1 MSKNEIPHEDLN
13 LSHIGKYVRV
23 DLQNTVTDHETLAAG
38 VLTRITHLLD
48 IGDDAAPVT
57 QISVE
62 LAGTD
67 VDFAL
72 RDDCPVRIAD
82 TLKELFGN
90 T

>member
-1 MSKNEIPHEDLN
+1 MAKNEIPHEDLN

-23 DLQNTVTDHETLAAG
+23 DLKNTVTDHETLAAG
-38 VLTRITHLLD
+38 VLTRITHHLD
-48 IGDDAAPVT
+48 IGEDSAPVT
-57 QISVE
+57 RISVE

>member
-1 MSKNEIPHEDLN
+1 MAKNEIPHQDLN

-23 DLQNTVTDHETLAAG
+23 DLKNTVTEHETLAAG
-38 VLTRITHLLD
+38 VLTRITHHLSIEED
-48 IGDDAAPVT
+48 NAPIT
-57 QISVE
+57 RITVE

-82 TLKELFGN
+82 SLTELFGN